1 MTKSDSL
8 TGFDL
13 MITDAYIT
21 VFAFGDMSAVMTN
34 DSSGVSFFVDK
45 YSDFFS
51 LFEIFL
57 YVSTRQLGKIWS
69 DLLAHIHQKY
79 RFFGSLYGMI
89 KTFVIHAI
97 SIIKNISK
105 SIQKISESLRRAACI
120 QRS

>member
-1 MTKSDSL
+1 MTKSDSF

-51 LFEIFL
+51 LFKIFFE
-57 YVSTRQLGKIWS
+57 TITCQLRKIRS

-79 RFFGSLYGMI
+79 RFLGSLYVMI

-97 SIIKNISK
+97 ISWKSKRYYTYSIEFLSRFK
-105 SIQKISESLRRAACI
+105 L
-120 QRS
+120 